1 LSNAWKITTGALRNW
16 KTLAKYLGVGP
27 SVRRRVIAD
36 RRSLT
41 DYLDSRASHVAQTTL
56 YGYLKTRSG
65 IRFPQLFEHPEYLKS
80 INIAKWQVWLAALA
94 DISVY
99 AGGLIH
105 QRSSASEEDVGRIVS
120 SVVNDI
126 LARTGI
132 PEEAGPDFATQTERV
147 RARIGSCDWA
157 TVEDDESAFSASPAA
172 LIEWAPVVDE
182 FKKRDDE
189 IVRNSV
195 RFRWIEVRRCL
206 RADLNADELIAA
218 ESTVAES
225 GRSNA

>member
-1 LSNAWKITTGALRNW
+1 MRIAWKSVVSALRNW
-16 KTLAKYLGVGP
+16 RTVAQYVGIGSSARRGAVADRSTLAEFLN
-27 SVRRRVIAD
+27 
-36 RRSLT
+36 
-41 DYLDSRASHVAQTTL
+41 SRASHVAQTSL

-65 IRFPQLFEHPEYLKS
+65 TRFPQLFEHPEYLKS
-80 INIAKWQVWLAALA
+80 INIAKWQVWLAALS
-94 DISVY
+94 DISIY

-120 SVVNDI
+120 SATNDI

-132 PEEAGPDFATQTERV
+132 PDDAGPDFAAQTQRV
-147 RARIGSCDWA
+147 KARITGCDWA
-157 TVEDDESAFSASPAA
+157 SVRDDDSAFSSSPVA
-172 LIEWAPVVDE
+172 LIEWAPVIDE
-182 FKKRDDE
+182 FKQRDDE
-189 IVRNSV
+189 IMRNSV